1 MGLGALK
8 VECELS
14 LRKWFM
20 SPSTEVKKKKKAGT
34 PNKKKKSH
42 THFLYYQNQVVILI
56 MTLHPTALCLFLI
69 SNIHLKVGLVIIF
82 KRRCQLCM
90 LRFGFVISGCHSLI
104 KCSFPSS
111 QIYLLLSA
119 ANITPPFGI
128 NTPSCFCFLLIVLAA
143 WEYTCLKILSM
154 KKENPIIR
162 CMP

>member
-1 MGLGALK
+1 
-8 VECELS
+8 
-14 LRKWFM
+14 M

-119 ANITPPFGI
+119 WQT
-128 NTPSCFCFLLIVLAA
+128 CFHMLQTSPRRLGSICRLVFVF
-143 WEYTCLKILSM
+143 S
-154 KKENPIIR
+154 
-162 CMP
+162 